1 MNNSLSINAE
11 KYKRI
16 FFLKD
21 SDLLAIREAGAVI
34 QHEMDTAYEEH
45 YAWIENQFELQHI
58 FTDDVFDEME
68 KVEKDNWDDLV
79 LARVDEEYVQR
90 QINLGRMFQ
99 GMGVPFEVY
108 LASLIAFHEIF
119 ENLLVRYKLDTFQ
132 LLRSFKK
139 IANVGISIVIDTYN
153 DIVNEKMRNQNT
165 ALMEMSTPI
174 TQLWNGI
181 LLLPL
186 VGIIDSNRAQDIMT
200 TMLNKISDSQSKAFI
215 LDISGIAVLDTAV
228 ANYLIKITKATK
240 LMGCLSIISG
250 ISGPVAQTI
259 VELGIQI
266 DEVDTTGTM
275 QDALDKALRRTGA
288 RISKLELTE

>member
-90 QINLGRMFQ
+90 QVNLGRMFQ

-228 ANYLIKITKATK
+228 ANYLIKIT
-240 LMGCLSIISG
+240 
-250 ISGPVAQTI
+250 
-259 VELGIQI
+259 
-266 DEVDTTGTM
+266 
-275 QDALDKALRRTGA
+275 
-288 RISKLELTE
+288 